1 MNQEYMKKFVTP
13 EEAAKAVKSGDWV
26 DFGFGTGFPEL
37 FDRALAG
44 RAGELSDVKVRGGL
58 VYAPKIEILEA
69 DPEHK
74 AFTWYSWHIGAYERK
89 KQAEGQIR
97 FVPMLLRQVPFL
109 YRQHFRVDVAV
120 IPVSKPDNEGYCTL
134 GAANYCFKTIMS
146 VAKTV
151 IFEVNEHYPVIPG
164 VDGSNRVHISE
175 ADYVV
180 EGTHSPLPVQKYKAP
195 SETELA
201 IARNVLAEIPDGATL
216 GLGVGG
222 IPFTVA
228 NMLAESDLKDLGC
241 HTGTISDAYMAMW
254 KAGKLTG
261 AAKTFDK
268 GLMTWNLAAGSA
280 EFYEWLAEHPE
291 LFHPDDLDYVHSPFR
306 MGELKNYIS
315 INGGVQLDLMGQE
328 NAETAGTRQLSGTG
342 GQLDFLEGAFRSE
355 GGKGFICIA
364 SARKTKEGE
373 LKSNIVPF
381 IPAGCTTSAP
391 RAMIENVAT
400 EYGVAHL
407 TGKTVRERAE
417 AMISVA
423 HPDFREELTRYAE
436 KNFK

>member
-109 YRQHFRVDVAV
+109 YRQHYRVDVAV
-120 IPVSKPDNEGYCTL
+120 IPVSKPDSEGYCTL

-164 VDGSNRVHISE
+164 VDGSNRVHISQ

-180 EGTHSPLPVQKYKAP
+180 EGVHSPLPVQSYKAP

-291 LFHPDDLDYVHSPFR
+291 LAVPEKLREYCDTLEIDYLMLFDSKGNETACNRDYVGFNLGSSPEDERWEF
-306 MGELKNYIS
+306 
-315 INGGVQLDLMGQE
+315 
-328 NAETAGTRQLSGTG
+328 RQLLHGVPSIIHEASFDPQTRLER
-342 GQLDFLEGAFRSE
+342 QLIGV
-355 GGKGFICIA
+355 K
-364 SARKTKEGE
+364 
-373 LKSNIVPF
+373 
-381 IPAGCTTSAP
+381 IPA
-391 RAMIENVAT
+391 
-400 EYGVAHL
+400 L
-407 TGKTVRERAE
+407 
-417 AMISVA
+417 
-423 HPDFREELTRYAE
+423 
-436 KNFK
+436 

>member
-13 EEAAKAVKSGDWV
+13 EEAANAVKSGDWV

-120 IPVSKPDNEGYCTL
+120 IPVSKPDGEGYCTL

-180 EGTHSPLPVQKYKAP
+180 EGEFALHDGDVPQAAVGVAFARKLGFSC
-195 SETELA
+195 LA
-201 IARNVLAEIPDGATL
+201 I
-216 GLGVGG
+216 
-222 IPFTVA
+222 
-228 NMLAESDLKDLGC
+228 
-241 HTGTISDAYMAMW
+241 
-254 KAGKLTG
+254 
-261 AAKTFDK
+261 
-268 GLMTWNLAAGSA
+268 
-280 EFYEWLAEHPE
+280 
-291 LFHPDDLDYVHSPFR
+291 
-306 MGELKNYIS
+306 
-315 INGGVQLDLMGQE
+315 
-328 NAETAGTRQLSGTG
+328 
-342 GQLDFLEGAFRSE
+342 
-355 GGKGFICIA
+355 
-364 SARKTKEGE
+364 
-373 LKSNIVPF
+373 PF
-381 IPAGCTTSAP
+381 I
-391 RAMIENVAT
+391 
-400 EYGVAHL
+400 
-407 TGKTVRERAE
+407 
-417 AMISVA
+417 
-423 HPDFREELTRYAE
+423 
-436 KNFK
+436 KNA